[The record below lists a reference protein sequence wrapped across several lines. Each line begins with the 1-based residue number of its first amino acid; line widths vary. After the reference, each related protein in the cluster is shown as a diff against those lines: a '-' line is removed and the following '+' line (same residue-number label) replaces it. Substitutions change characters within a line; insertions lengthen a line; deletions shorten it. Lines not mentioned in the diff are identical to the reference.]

1 MRAAP
6 GVPFAL
12 RQTWQD
18 HVFDL
23 VRRERVGVERGHL
36 PIDPQRGRR
45 ACDKEQVAAAD
56 LEEPL
61 EPVLETAGISGR
73 RRSRSDGVQF
83 VDDAVEIEVVSVHG
97 GSIRP
102 ASL

>member
-6 GVPFAL
+6 RVPFAL

-23 VRRERVGVERGHL
+23 VRRERVGVERRHL
-36 PIDPQRGRR
+36 SIDPQRGRR
-45 ACDKEQVAAAD
+45 AGDEEQVAAAH
-56 LEEPL
+56 LEETL
-61 EPVLETAGISGR
+61 EPVLQTAGIPGR
-73 RRSRSDGVQF
+73 RRTRSDGVQF
-83 VDDAVEIEVVSVHG
+83 VNDAVEIEVVGVHG